1 MDMELVK
8 FDNLMVVWCGT
19 CVFETNSWLQIVAHI
34 LVDLLVDALMAYRLM
49 SCGIFSLGYEEMYL
63 RKLWKP
69 RNKDW
74 ETQEQSFGNLETH
87 LWKYWKLRNKVLE
100 TKFWKQSFGN
110 QVTKLWKTG
119 DKDLETKQQSFENQ
133 GRKSWKLRY

>member
-1 MDMELVK
+1 MELVK

-100 TKFWKQSFGN
+100 TKLWKPSNKALENRGQRFGN
-110 QVTKLWKTG
+110 QATKL
-119 DKDLETKQQSFENQ
+119 
-133 GRKSWKLRY
+133 